1 MGRLDEANVALKLG
15 GKALDETRL
24 TRPGHSVEEV
34 TSAERNAVRL
44 VEFLYIIAE
53 EFSYIVKHLFLGSSR
68 KYDGLQWPSRN
79 RASTPPVLMA
89 NVPAVKFDLVGIDL
103 LRLFEKIVCEL
114 RNGVQPGVTL
124 SDENE
129 LLEERRTRTV
139 SGYNVSDSFMVKDA
153 GFSGDVEQET
163 SEVNLEFRLVGVVLL
178 GFGRS
183 WLAFAR
189 SERGA
194 GVFFADVINDKFL

>member
-1 MGRLDEANVALKLG
+1 
-15 GKALDETRL
+15 
-24 TRPGHSVEEV
+24 
-34 TSAERNAVRL
+34 
-44 VEFLYIIAE
+44 
-53 EFSYIVKHLFLGSSR
+53 
-68 KYDGLQWPSRN
+68 
-79 RASTPPVLMA
+79 MA

-129 LLEERRTRTV
+129 LLEERRTRAV
-139 SGYNVSDSFMVKDA
+139 SGYNVSDSFMVKDT

-163 SEVNLEFRLVGVVLL
+163 SEVDLEFRLVGFFLL

-189 SERGA
+189 SERGS